1 MSTIPQNEQFTF
13 DNSNE
18 NYLTSNEQSY
28 VDLIDFCSLRKQ
40 FTRIIPSCYVEIT
53 KKFKSSKH
61 LPTQNLEEY
70 RKLKEEI
77 ILMQE
82 SIELLRES
90 KQKKLREIDELR
102 CLMRKVAN
110 KEINMKEKEFISN
123 NFNYCQR
130 EISTPPEKLPLDS
143 EKDNENYICS
153 SLQPTASEM
162 SEGKDDDERFSFNSK
177 RILIQ
182 DSNN

>member
-1 MSTIPQNEQFTF
+1 MAWKSIVSLSPYAASSSSWTR
-13 DNSNE
+13 SH
-18 NYLTSNEQSY
+18 LTVLY
-28 VDLIDFCSLRKQ
+28 F
-40 FTRIIPSCYVEIT
+40 PSPP
-53 KKFKSSKH
+53 S
-61 LPTQNLEEY
+61 
-70 RKLKEEI
+70 
-77 ILMQE
+77 
-82 SIELLRES
+82 
-90 KQKKLREIDELR
+90 QKKLREIDELR